1 MKDGGGL
8 FSLLPSQWKQFIIIP
23 PPPGST
29 HVLPVGV
36 WGAVGQRTTLGVT
49 RGGANQADAKGRL
62 SEGGI
67 LDAARKDVVGV
78 SSDPSESGSFQ
89 HPFVVCGFTGN
100 LKTPEDHDAAATDNG
115 AAHED
120 KPLIAVLW
128 GPQVGDELGGGYYYA
143 PADQLRPYSSK
154 LGTVGHTENATKEK

>member
-1 MKDGGGL
+1 MKHGNGL
-8 FSLLPSQWKQFIIIP
+8 FDLLPSQWKNFVIIL

-36 WGAVGQRTTLGVT
+36 WGAVGQRTTLGAT
-49 RGGANQADAKGRL
+49 RGANQAAPKGRL
-62 SEGGI
+62 FEGET
-67 LDAARKDVVGV
+67 LEAAKKDVVGV
-78 SSDPSESGSFQ
+78 SSDPSASGSLQ

-120 KPLIAVLW
+120 KALIAVLW
-128 GPQVGDELGGGYYYA
+128 GPQVGDEHGGRYYWA
-143 PADQLRPYSSK
+143 PANLLRPYNSK
-154 LGTVGHTENATKEK
+154 LGTPGHTENATKEK